1 MTSHEVKVKQIL
13 ATVYFML
20 RSWLD
25 FTLFRAWQHGRP
37 GGRLVEI
44 YDRKSIFLINF
55 RNHTMYV
62 VGAMQ
67 RDWIVAA
74 CAKGTW

>member
-1 MTSHEVKVKQIL
+1 V
-13 ATVYFML
+13 
-20 RSWLD
+20 LD
-25 FTLFRAWQHGRP
+25 NTGGRA

-67 RDWIVAA
+67 RDWNVAA
-74 CAKGTW
+74 CAKGT

>member
-25 FTLFRAWQHGRP
+25 FTLFRAWQHGRA
-37 GGRLVEI
+37 GGRAIGGNL
-44 YDRKSIFLINF
+44 
-55 RNHTMYV
+55 
-62 VGAMQ
+62 
-67 RDWIVAA
+67 W
-74 CAKGTW
+74 